1 MISEREAAKY
11 PFLKDAVS
19 LVETLGLTLEDLA
32 DPGQGRVADRA
43 EQRVSQAIL
52 NGESSADLGD
62 SLTELLSFPV
72 ANVFIAVMGED
83 FLFRRYALSE
93 AVRAQGLL
101 REETVERLAKIAR
114 LEFGWDLRLVDES
127 MEGRLYAYEVHFKD
141 FLRNAPGFRE
151 PEWKMVNRLV
161 RGGYVLLTKREV
173 SRLLQEEIQGMIGNL
188 VSRRSRMK
196 LPEPLQERKDRLQKL
211 LDENRSRLTGGDLPS
226 EFLMEAFPPCIKHA
240 FEGLMAGRRAAH
252 MERFALTSFLIN
264 AGMEIDE
271 IVNLFVSVT
280 DFDESF
286 TRYQIEHIAGLRGSR
301 TRYTPPTCSTLKTHG
316 VCHNP
321 DQLCER
327 IKHPLSYYRIKAR
340 DQRGQREEKPAQ

>member
-1 MISEREAAKY
+1 LISEREASKY
-11 PFLKDAVS
+11 PFLNDAVT
-19 LVETLGLTLEDLA
+19 LVETLGLTLDDLS
-32 DPGQGRVADRA
+32 DPGYERVANRA
-43 EQRVSQAIL
+43 EERVSQAIL
-52 NGESSADLGD
+52 NGESTADLGD
-62 SLTELLSFPV
+62 SITELLSFPV
-72 ANVFIAVMGED
+72 ANVFIATMGED

-93 AVRAQGLL
+93 AMRAQGLL
-101 REETVERLAKIAR
+101 REEAVERLAKIAR
-114 LEFGWDLRLVDES
+114 LEFGWDLRLVDKS
-127 MEGRLYAYEVHFKD
+127 LDGRLYAYEVHFKD
-141 FLRNAPGFRE
+141 YLRNAPRFRE

-161 RGGYVLLTKREV
+161 KGGYILLTKREV
-173 SRLLQEEIQGMIGNL
+173 SRLLQEEIQERIGSL

-271 IVNLFVSVT
+271 IVKLFVSVT

-301 TRYTPPTCSTLKTHG
+301 TKYTPPTCSTLKTHG

-321 DQLCER
+321 DRLCDR
-327 IKHPLSYYRIKAR
+327 IKHPLSYYRIKVR
-340 DQRGQREEKPAQ
+340 DQMSQRKENPAQ